1 MNLAAAF
8 VLLIALV
15 GPTDKPATG
24 AIAVT
29 MVAVEATDDA
39 GEANAKREKHFSA
52 DLDVPTCN
60 ALKEL
65 PYTNFRKIAAGST
78 KTDFEREARLRIDDT
93 YTLCV
98 APLSKDE
105 KGLIRTKVWI
115 EERRE
120 DADAKEPVRK
130 ALVTTV
136 KAVSGDKM
144 ILGGLK
150 LKKGD
155 LVVALTLK
163 G

>member
-1 MNLAAAF
+1 MNLAAAV
-8 VLLIALV
+8 VLLLALV
-15 GPTDKPATG
+15 GPADKPPTG

-29 MVAVEATDDA
+29 MVAMEAT
-39 GEANAKREKHFSA
+39 GEADEAHAKAEKHFSA
-52 DLDVPTCN
+52 DLDEPTCN

-65 PYTNFRKIAAGST
+65 PYTSFRKIAGASA
-78 KTDFEREARLRIDDT
+78 KTDFEKEARLEIDNT

-98 APLSKDE
+98 APLSKDA
-105 KGLIRTKVWI
+105 KGLIRAKAWI

-136 KAVSGDKM
+136 KAVSGDKI
-144 ILGGLK
+144 ILGGLR
-150 LKKGD
+150 LKNGL